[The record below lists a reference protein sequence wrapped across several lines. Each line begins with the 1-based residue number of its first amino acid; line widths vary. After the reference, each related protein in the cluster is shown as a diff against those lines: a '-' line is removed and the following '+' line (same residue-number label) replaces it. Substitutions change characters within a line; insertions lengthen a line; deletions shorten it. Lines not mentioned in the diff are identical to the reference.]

1 MLDISF
7 PSILF
12 TIINILFF
20 AWIMKK
26 FLFQRVMNV
35 INERQKHIADQFAE
49 AEEKQKAADQ
59 TRNEYEEHL
68 RNAKQES
75 QKLLQDT
82 MDKAEAERQKR
93 VQETEEEISEMKKK
107 AARNLALEQ
116 EKAKKDLQADISRLA
131 VQAARKILIEGQ
143 EGQKEN
149 EGSGN

>member
-35 INERQKHIADQFAE
+35 INERQKHIEDQFAE
-49 AEEKQKAADQ
+49 AEEKQKSADQ
-59 TRNEYEEHL
+59 ARSEYETHL
-68 RNAKQES
+68 KNAKIES
-75 QKLLQDT
+75 QKIMQET
-82 MDKAEAERQKR
+82 MDRAEAERQK
-93 VQETEEEISEMKKK
+93 QIKATEDEISEMKKK
-107 AARNLALEQ
+107 AANDLLLEQ

-131 VQAARKILIEGQ
+131 VQAARKILMEGQ